1 MNKKVS
7 RTAVKLIRSCVKS
20 QLVRII
26 ISSILSVCTSVIY
39 IALAL
44 VSKKIIDVATGE
56 ISGKLLPLALAVI
69 FLIVFQVVSA
79 ALSSHIHAVTAS
91 KMAMGIKR
99 GLYHTLF
106 SKKLN
111 TLSDYHSGD
120 LLNRFSSDTAVVVST
135 ASSIVPTIVSIVS
148 RIIAGSIA
156 ILIIDWKFAAAI
168 ILLGITVPAICK
180 LVGHKYRYLHTKHQQ
195 SEGKLK
201 AFLQESF
208 KNLSVIKSFSS
219 LKPIGKKL
227 DSLQEENYK
236 IKIKRNSLSIV
247 YSVGMYLFFT
257 AGYFLVLLWG
267 AAGIKEGIVT
277 YGSLLAFLQIISQ
290 LRAPMQSISGIIPA
304 YQSMLASSERIS
316 EIIDL
321 EEELHPLDKPV
332 IDTIKD
338 VFTEIKAENLNFSYD
353 EREILKDCSFSLER
367 GSVTAVTGESGVGKS
382 TLFKLLLGYNDAK
395 GGRLSFDGKY
405 DINSSTR
412 ALFSYV
418 PQGNMVLSV
427 TIKENIT
434 LCSLNVSEEKIEKAT
449 ETAQLKEWL
458 STLKDG
464 LDTYIGEDG
473 LGVSEGQSQR
483 IAIARALICDAPI
496 LLLDEA
502 TSALDSE
509 TEAKMLSSLKKL
521 HDKTIILVTHRT
533 LSSSVYDNHLHLE
546 NSKIIKK

>member
-7 RTAVKLIRSCVKS
+7 HTAVKLIRSCLKS

-26 ISSILSVCTSVIY
+26 ISSVLSVFTSVTY

-44 VSKKIIDVATGE
+44 ISKKIIDVATGE
-56 ISGKLLPLALAVI
+56 INGKLLPLALIVVC
-69 FLIVFQVVSA
+69 LVVFQVVSA
-79 ALSSHIHAVTAS
+79 ALTSHLHAVTSS
-91 KMAMGIKR
+91 KMSMAIKK
-99 GLYHTLF
+99 GLYHTLLT
-106 SKKLN
+106 KKLN
-111 TLSDYHSGD
+111 NVNEYHSGD
-120 LLNRFSSDTAVVVST
+120 LLNRFSSDTSVVVST
-135 ASSIVPTIVSIVS
+135 VSSIVPTVVSIVS
-148 RIIAGSIA
+148 RIITGSIA

-168 ILLGITVPAICK
+168 ILLGVTVPAICK

-195 SEGKLK
+195 SEGNLK
-201 AFLQESF
+201 SFLQESF

-219 LKPIGKKL
+219 LKPMYKKL
-227 DSLQEENYK
+227 DNLQEDNYR
-236 IKIKRNSLSIV
+236 IKIQRNTLSIV
-247 YSVGMYLFFT
+247 YSVGMYIFFT

-267 AAGIKEGIVT
+267 ASGIKAGIVT
-277 YGSLLAFLQIISQ
+277 YGSLIAFLQIISQ

-321 EEELHPLDKPV
+321 EEELRPLDKQV
-332 IDTIKD
+332 MDTIKD
-338 VFTEIKAENLNFSYD
+338 VFTEIRADNLSFSYN
-353 EREILKDCSFSLER
+353 EHEILKNCSFSLKR
-367 GSVTAVTGESGVGKS
+367 GSITAVTGESGVGKS

-395 GGRLSFDGKY
+395 GGKLSFDGKY
-405 DINSSTR
+405 DINASTR

-418 PQGNMVLSV
+418 PQGNMVLSG

-434 LCSLNVSEEKIEKAT
+434 LCAVNINPEKMEKAI

-464 LDTYIGEDG
+464 LDTYVGEDG

-496 LLLDEA
+496 ILLDEA

-509 TEAKMLSSLKKL
+509 TEAKMLDSLKKL
-521 HDKTIILVTHRT
+521 RDKTIILVTHRT
-533 LSSSVYDNHLHLE
+533 LSEGICDNHLHLE